1 MIRRIAWATAAEA
14 RGLDPDEP
22 LGTSALRDAGIEVSV
37 VNWDDSSVD
46 WASFDRVLPRSTWD
60 YPERLDEFLAWVD
73 RVDTLTELRNPPALM
88 RWSMDKHYLLDLE
101 GIGVPITPTV
111 AVEVGQA
118 PAFPDGPFVV
128 KPAIGAGSRDAASYR
143 ADQCELAE
151 AHIARLHQRG
161 ASMLVQPM
169 LASVAEHGE
178 WPLVFF
184 NGEFSHAASKRVSL
198 ANASSVATLYA
209 AETNAAHMATPEQ
222 VEVGAAVVA
231 EATARFGVPL
241 YARVDVVRD
250 DAGGYCVLEVEM
262 VEPSLFLL
270 EGGPGAVAGMVRAFT
285 SD

>member
-1 MIRRIAWATAAEA
+1 MIRRIAWVTAPEVH
-14 RGLDPDEP
+14 GFDPDEP
-22 LGTSALRDAGIEVSV
+22 LGPPALRDAGVEVSV
-37 VNWDDSSVD
+37 VDWDDPSVD
-46 WASFDRVLPRSTWD
+46 WATFDRVLPRSTWD

-73 RVDTLTELRNPPALM
+73 RVDALTELRNPPDLM

-101 GIGVPITPTV
+101 AIGVPITPTV

-118 PAFPDGPFVV
+118 PVFPDGPFVV

-143 ADQCELAE
+143 PDQCVLAE
-151 AHIARLHQRG
+151 EHIARLHERG

-198 ANASSVATLYA
+198 ANASSVAALYA
-209 AETNAAHMATPEQ
+209 AETNTPHLATADQ

-270 EGGPGAVAGMVRAFT
+270 EGGPDAVASMVRAFT